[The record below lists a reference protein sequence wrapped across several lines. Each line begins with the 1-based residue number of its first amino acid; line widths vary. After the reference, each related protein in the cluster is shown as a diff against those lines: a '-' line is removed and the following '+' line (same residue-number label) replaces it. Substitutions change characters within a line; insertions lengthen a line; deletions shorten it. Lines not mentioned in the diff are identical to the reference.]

1 MVLRPRSQRP
11 MPASADRA
19 RRCHLQAF
27 IAARCAAPMASVP
40 ISAITPLLVQLST
53 ARPLPEPVTMAQAT
67 AVGAAAG
74 GVGAGAARW
83 LPGHTTVTRLTAM
96 AMAPVIATRLT
107 PMAMAPGTA
116 TRPTA
121 MAMAGALSAAVSMPP
136 LGIVG
141 AKAD

>member
-19 RRCHLQAF
+19 RRCHLQAC
-27 IAARCAAPMASVP
+27 IAVRCAAPMASVL

-67 AVGAAAG
+67 VATA
-74 GVGAGAARW
+74 
-83 LPGHTTVTRLTAM
+83 TVTRLTAM
-96 AMAPVIATRLT
+96 TMAPVTATRLTAMAPV
-107 PMAMAPGTA
+107 TA
-116 TRPTA
+116 LRGLLA
-121 MAMAGALSAAVSMPP
+121 IGVMAMAGALSAAVSMAP

>member
-1 MVLRPRSQRP
+1 
-11 MPASADRA
+11 
-19 RRCHLQAF
+19 
-27 IAARCAAPMASVP
+27 MASVP

-96 AMAPVIATRLT
+96 AMAPV
-107 PMAMAPGTA
+107 TA